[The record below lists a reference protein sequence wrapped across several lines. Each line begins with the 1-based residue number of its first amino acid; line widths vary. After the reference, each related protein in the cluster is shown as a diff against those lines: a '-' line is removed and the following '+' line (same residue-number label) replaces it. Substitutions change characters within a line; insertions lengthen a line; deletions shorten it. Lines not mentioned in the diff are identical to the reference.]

1 MELTGD
7 VNPSM
12 EALNR
17 ADILIVTPE
26 VTVPTAAVVG
36 SSFMLCP
43 LSLMTITDYPPIYL
57 SIHPTTTHYDI
68 RNGTVSVV
76 AGRSDSTYSRCSW
89 W

>member
-26 VTVPTAAVVG
+26 VTEPTAAIVG
-36 SSFMLCP
+36 SSFTTCLCL
-43 LSLMTITDYPPIYL
+43 LSLRAITDYL
-57 SIHPTTTHYDI
+57 SIYSFMPHSPINHDI

-76 AGRSDSTYSRCSW
+76 AGRSDSTYSRYS
-89 W
+89 

>member
-26 VTVPTAAVVG
+26 VTEPTAAVVG
-36 SSFMLCP
+36 SSLTTF
-43 LSLMTITDYPPIYL
+43 L
-57 SIHPTTTHYDI
+57 SIHSCHTH
-68 RNGTVSVV
+68 
-76 AGRSDSTYSRCSW
+76 
-89 W
+89 

>member
-26 VTVPTAAVVG
+26 VTEPTAAVVG
-36 SSFMLCP
+36 SSLTTF
-43 LSLMTITDYPPIYL
+43 L
-57 SIHPTTTHYDI
+57 SIHSCHTHQSTMTLEMGQYQSWLAEATV
-68 RNGTVSVV
+68 RTAGTAS
-76 AGRSDSTYSRCSW
+76 GDR
-89 W
+89 